1 MAVPFLVLRRARSDR
16 RRSDRRNRS
25 GGNSLHPV
33 TGVGQPDCV

>member
-25 GGNSLHPV
+25 GGNPFTSSRVLGSLIV
-33 TGVGQPDCV
+33 